1 MIKSITI
8 TNHLNESIRLELTR
22 PELSGFVVMSIE
34 GLGPPKGTIN
44 TTELSTSDGG
54 LFNSSRIS
62 QRNIVLDLI
71 FFNTSY
77 ETIEMIR
84 HKSYKYFPVKK
95 KIRFT
100 VETDIRT
107 TFIDGYVESNEP
119 DIFSDREGCQI
130 SVICP
135 YPYFALAE
143 GNVVVPFTV
152 IEPSFEFPFS
162 DNSYKYISNNGD
174 MVLTQGLPTLEMSSL
189 SENTIKVI
197 VYEGDVDVGI
207 TIKMIATGEV
217 SNVTIYNLETRETM
231 RIDTDKMTSLTGSGI
246 VTGDEITISTS
257 KSRKSVTLFRNGRNV
272 NILNCLDRDADWF
285 TLIKGDNIFS
295 YVAESGQS
303 NLQFTIEHQVIY
315 EGV

>member
-1 MIKSITI
+1 M
-8 TNHLNESIRLELTR
+8 
-22 PELSGFVVMSIE
+22 
-34 GLGPPKGTIN
+34 
-44 TTELSTSDGG
+44 
-54 LFNSSRIS
+54 
-62 QRNIVLDLI
+62 
-71 FFNTSY
+71 
-77 ETIEMIR
+77 
-84 HKSYKYFPVKK
+84 
-95 KIRFT
+95 
-100 VETDIRT
+100 
-107 TFIDGYVESNEP
+107 
-119 DIFSDREGCQI
+119 
-130 SVICP
+130 
-135 YPYFALAE
+135 AE